1 MKYPLTQLVKAYYD
15 ALQSVG
21 LPVYDGFAPNDAPQ
35 EYIVIGDRVVTNIP
49 QDSNQFTECLVT
61 FDVNTKTKSYGFKGN
76 SSKVDAVLAI
86 VNNDNVL
93 SGMSNFTMD
102 NQVVEDIQPLNELAA
117 SENHYRTII
126 RVRAYITEK

>member
-21 LPVYDGFAPNDAPQ
+21 IPVYDGFAPNDAPA

-49 QDSNQFTECLVT
+49 QDSNQFTECMITL
-61 FDVNTKTKSYGFKGN
+61 DVNTKTKSFGFKGN
-76 SSKVDAVLAI
+76 SIKVDAILAI
-86 VNNDNVL
+86 INCDTIL

-102 NQVVEDIQPLNELAA
+102 NQVVEDMQPLNDLAA

-126 RVRAYITEK
+126 RVRAYLTEK